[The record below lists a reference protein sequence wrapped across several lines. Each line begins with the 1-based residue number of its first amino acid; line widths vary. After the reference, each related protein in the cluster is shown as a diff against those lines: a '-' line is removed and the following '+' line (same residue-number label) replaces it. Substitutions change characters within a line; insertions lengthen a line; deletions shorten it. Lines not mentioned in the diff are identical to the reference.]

1 MASVATPNEYN
12 EKTNASI
19 VPDKNDLVRLKNED
33 IKKNNEKQNFIKKS
47 FSISNSK
54 NSSKNKNNNNNS
66 SNNNNSNKNKNSQSL
81 NFNGKK
87 KGLYKNLIY

>member
-33 IKKNNEKQNFIKKS
+33 IKKNNEKQSNEKRKKKIFFFSFLFILMKINTYLLLLKG
-47 FSISNSK
+47 K
-54 NSSKNKNNNNNS
+54 NYIFFYRGIFFNKN
-66 SNNNNSNKNKNSQSL
+66 
-81 NFNGKK
+81 
-87 KGLYKNLIY
+87 